1 MPIKNK
7 LIAVSSLSP
16 VISAGMMAVLRA
28 QLSGTGTGVI
38 EVAPENLL
46 KAVALRKADIV
57 VADQWVLDRETV
69 SELRSGGHGNVRI
82 VAIAVSN
89 LPEKI
94 SSLADG
100 VVSVTDSPEKIAEA
114 LVKCMPK
121 QQEEE
126 RKELSPREKDV
137 IIGVVKGLSNKEIAD
152 HLNVSTHTVMTHR
165 RNIASKLQI
174 HSPAGLTIYALVS
187 HLVSLDEVRDTI

>member
-1 MPIKNK
+1 MPIRNK

-16 VISAGMMAVLRA
+16 VISAGTIAVLRSQA
-28 QLSGTGTGVI
+28 ACAGTSVI
-38 EVAPENLL
+38 EITPDDLL
-46 KAVALRKADIV
+46 KTVASRRPDII
-57 VADQWVLDRETV
+57 VADQWILDREMI
-69 SELRSGGHGNVRI
+69 SELRATCNARI
-82 VAIAVSN
+82 IALAVTQ

-94 SSLADG
+94 SSLTDA
-100 VVSVTDSPEKIAEA
+100 VVSLLDRPEKIAEG
-114 LVKCMPK
+114 LVKCLPEQK
-121 QQEEE
+121 EEE

-152 HLNVSTHTVMTHR
+152 RLNVSTHTVMTHR

-187 HLVSLDEVRDTI
+187 HLVSLDDVRDTI